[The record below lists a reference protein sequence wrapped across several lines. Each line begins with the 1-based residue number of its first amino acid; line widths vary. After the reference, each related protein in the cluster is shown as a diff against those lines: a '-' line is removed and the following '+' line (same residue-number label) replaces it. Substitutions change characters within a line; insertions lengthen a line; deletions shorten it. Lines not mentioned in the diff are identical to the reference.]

1 MLWSCSF
8 PPHSRVIL
16 FQKYVGQV
24 AYGNDG
30 FNCFQDDLHLAFS
43 TPELGYCNSDIYCLQ
58 QEARNLSI
66 AASTGAISIL
76 TNTTAEEMLGKVNER
91 FSGQD
96 GDSTTVDLGG
106 CCSISFQCHSVGDIL
121 VELAKTVTDVIGKQ
135 ADVFHFQ
142 VDKHH
147 GGVVCMGP
155 NSCISGSLT
164 YTRLLFFRIRLRIT
178 YYTNMSI
185 YF

>member
-1 MLWSCSF
+1 VPWSCSF
-8 PPHSRVIL
+8 PPHSRGIP
-16 FQKYVGQV
+16 FQNYVGQV

-43 TPELGYCNSDIYCLQ
+43 TPELGNCNSDIYCLQ
-58 QEARNLSI
+58 QEARNFII

-76 TNTTAEEMLGKVNER
+76 TNTTAEEVFGKVNER

-106 CCSISFQCHSVGDIL
+106 GCSISFQCHGVNDIL
-121 VELAKTVTDVIGKQ
+121 VELAKTLTHVIGKQ
-135 ADVFHFQ
+135 ADVFYFQ

-147 GGVVCMGP
+147 GDVVCIDP
-155 NSCISGSLT
+155 NSCVSGSPT
-164 YTRLLFFRIRLRIT
+164 YTVCFSLE
-178 YYTNMSI
+178 SD
-185 YF
+185 

>member
-1 MLWSCSF
+1 
-8 PPHSRVIL
+8 
-16 FQKYVGQV
+16 V

-43 TPELGYCNSDIYCLQ
+43 TPELGNCKSDIYCLQ
-58 QEARNLSI
+58 QEARNFII

-76 TNTTAEEMLGKVNER
+76 TNTTAGMVFGKVHER

-106 CCSISFQCHSVGDIL
+106 GCSISFQCHGVNDIL
-121 VELAKTVTDVIGKQ
+121 VELAKTLTHVIGKQ
-135 ADVFHFQ
+135 ADVFYFQ

-147 GGVVCMGP
+147 GDVVCMDP
-155 NSCISGSLT
+155 NSCISGSPT
-164 YTRLLFFRIRLRIT
+164 YTVCFSLE
-178 YYTNMSI
+178 SD
-185 YF
+185 